1 MKITF
6 GLSLD
11 GFKPGTPYLDHLYCG
26 PAGLVKAL
34 EQRLGLV
41 QPDINPAIR
50 LEAFLLASE
59 RCASQSPT
67 FYSKSIKADR
77 WSTAR
82 ALLGLRDDL
91 RMAGWDGCADSGA
104 PARLLALA
112 ELEATARPTLKPG
125 LADRMHDLLSI
136 IRATPVTGI
145 EIVSHDPPDHAPVL
159 LRRILQTLGAT
170 CLPQAQPPAPSG
182 NLRLVQDLL
191 SGRNVD
197 AAQIS
202 SDDDSLLLV
211 TAHSELT
218 LAHAAARLIRQTG
231 GATLVTTRSAALVKD
246 VLTTLQCPAPAADA
260 ASPLRPILQLLPLS
274 LSLLWSPIDPSALLA
289 FLTHPCCP
297 VHYRLR
303 RHLAKAVQEYPG
315 TGSQAWL
322 EAIAHA
328 HADVEKEAGL
338 PDEDK
343 KQTHERMDRDLRD
356 WIEPSRFARDQPV
369 AGDKISPT
377 ASRLSTWAAQR
388 AATSKDPAE
397 ARQFAH
403 LSSTAHEL
411 ASLLDRVGTLQSDEL
426 EILLEEAIGTGI
438 SGIGA
443 PAQLGCPALATAP
456 GALIETVDT
465 VIWWGFEDPQ
475 VRPQKN
481 WNRDELDYLASRG
494 VTPQPAATTLDRQ
507 KRDAMRPIMAA
518 GKRLILMWPAQRAG
532 DPIPQHPLLSHICT
546 KFHTIPILNLNDA
559 SLPATWGNDMQPQ
572 GPVALPAKKRWVK
585 LADGLPLEDR
595 SIEYYSSL
603 VKFIKHPFEWVFQY
617 PAQLRKAD
625 LMDFRIVAQRGS
637 LIHEVVELLAAPD
650 ASIDWKSVSQEKFS
664 EWLRATWQLLLD
676 RQGANLLMPGAIS
689 EGRRLLLEAERA
701 IWQLIHHLRAALVHE
716 ITAEQHMKELD
727 VGDLRISGY
736 IDLWMKD
743 STGRLAVLD
752 LKYGGKATREK
763 ELKKNTALQLAL
775 YSVLLKTQENTTDW
789 PHMAYYILR
798 SSDLLA
804 QNREFFHEA
813 RTIPCDRDQPGP
825 ESTWNEF
832 LQMRRWRRQQL
843 DLGWIEFP
851 LNAAGAEGDNP
862 SSSIA
867 PAPCE
872 GWEADPEEPQYHDF
886 QYLTGWEVQS

>member
-11 GFKPGTPYLDHLYCG
+11 GYKPGTPCLDHLYCG

-41 QPDINPAIR
+41 KPDNNPAIR
-50 LEAFLLASE
+50 LESYLLAAEQCSGIT
-59 RCASQSPT
+59 PT
-67 FYSKSIKADR
+67 FYSRSLKADR

-91 RMAGWDGCADSGA
+91 RMAGWDGEADPDA
-104 PARLLALA
+104 PHRLSALA
-112 ELEATARPTLKPG
+112 DLENAARPTLQPG
-125 LADRMHDLLSI
+125 LADRMHDVLSV

-145 EIVSHDPPDHAPVL
+145 EIVSHDPLGHAPIL
-159 LRRILQTLGAT
+159 LRRILEILGAK
-170 CLPQAQPPAPSG
+170 CLPDAQPSAIGG

-191 SGRNVD
+191 SGLAVD
-197 AAQIS
+197 PTQVTA
-202 SDDDSLLLV
+202 DDESLVLA

-231 GATLVTTRSAALVKD
+231 GATLVATRNAALVKNI
-246 VLTTLQCPAPAADA
+246 LTTLQCPAPAADS

-274 LSLLWSPIDPSALLA
+274 LSILWSPLDPSALMA

-303 RHLAKAVQEYPG
+303 RNLAKAVREYPG

-322 EAIAHA
+322 EAIADA

-338 PDEDK
+338 PDETK
-343 KQTHERMDRDLRD
+343 KQTHERIDRDLND
-356 WIEPSRFARDQPV
+356 WLEPSRVARDQPV
-369 AGDKISPT
+369 AGIRISPT
-377 ASRLSTWAAQR
+377 VSRLSTWAAQR
-388 AATSKDPAE
+388 AATSEDPAE
-397 ARQFAH
+397 ARQFSH
-403 LSSTAHEL
+403 LSSTAHDL
-411 ASLLDRVGTLQSDEL
+411 AGLLERVGTLRADEL
-426 EILLEEAIGTGI
+426 EILLEEAMGTGT
-438 SGIGA
+438 SGIGS
-443 PAQLGCPALATAP
+443 PAQLGCPALSNAP
-456 GALIETVDT
+456 GALIETADT

-475 VRPQKN
+475 VRTQKT
-481 WNRDELDYLASRG
+481 WNREELDYLESRG
-494 VTPQPAATTLDRQ
+494 VVPQPAAALLDRQ

-518 GKRLILMWPAQRAG
+518 GKRLVLMWPAQRAG
-532 DPIPQHPLLSHICT
+532 DPIPQHPLLSLICS
-546 KFHTIPILNLNDA
+546 KCKTIPILNLNGA
-559 SLPATWGNDMQPQ
+559 ALPAEWGYDMQPQ
-572 GPVALPAKKRWVK
+572 GPVALPPKKRWVK
-585 LADGLPLEDR
+585 LADGLPLEGR
-595 SIEYYSSL
+595 SVESYSSL
-603 VKFIKHPFEWVFQY
+603 VKFIKQPFEWVFQY

-625 LMDFRIVAQRGS
+625 LMDFRVAAQRGS

-650 ASIDWKSVSQEKFS
+650 ASIDWKSVSQEKFN

-701 IWQLIHHLRAALVHE
+701 IWQLIHHLRMAQIHE

-727 VGDLRISGY
+727 VGGLRISGY

-743 STGRLAVLD
+743 SAGRLAVLD
-752 LKYGGKATREK
+752 LKYGGKGTREK
-763 ELKKNTALQLAL
+763 ELKKNTALQLAV
-775 YSVLLKTQENTTDW
+775 YSVLLKTQENASNW

-804 QNREFFHEA
+804 QNREFFGNA
-813 RTIPCDRDQPGP
+813 RTIACDHAQPGP
-825 ESTWNEF
+825 ETTWSEF
-832 LQMRRWRRQQL
+832 LQIRHWRRQQL

-851 LNAAGAEGDNP
+851 LDATEADGDHP
-862 SSSIA
+862 SASIP

-872 GWEADPEEPQYHDF
+872 GWEADPEETQYHDF

>member
-11 GFKPGTPYLDHLYCG
+11 GYKPSTPCLDHLYCG

-50 LEAFLLASE
+50 LESYLLVAE
-59 RCASQSPT
+59 HYAASQPT
-67 FYSKSIKADR
+67 FYSRSLKADR

-91 RMAGWDGCADSGA
+91 RLAGWDGCADSTA
-104 PARLLALA
+104 PARLSALA
-112 ELEATARPTLKPG
+112 ELEAMVRPILQPG
-125 LADRMHDLLSI
+125 LADRMHDVLSV

-145 EIVSHDPPDHAPVL
+145 EIVSHDPLDHAPIL
-159 LRRILQTLGAT
+159 LRRILEILGAK
-170 CLPQAQPPAPSG
+170 CLPDAHPSATEG
-182 NLRLVQDLL
+182 NIRLVQNLL
-191 SGRNVD
+191 SGLDVD
-197 AAQIS
+197 SAQIS
-202 SDDDSLLLV
+202 YDDDSVLLV

-218 LAHAAARLIRQTG
+218 LAHAAARLIKKTG
-231 GATLVTTRSAALVKD
+231 GATLVATRHAGLVKD
-246 VLTTLQCPAPAADA
+246 ILTTLQCPAPAADS

-274 LSLLWSPIDPSALLA
+274 LSILWSPIDPSALMA

-303 RHLAKAVQEYPG
+303 RNLAKAVREYPG

-322 EAIAHA
+322 EAIADA

-338 PDEDK
+338 PDETK
-343 KQTHERMDRDLRD
+343 KQTHARIDRDLND

-369 AGDKISPT
+369 AGIRISPT
-377 ASRLSTWAAQR
+377 VSRLSTWAAQR
-388 AATSKDPAE
+388 AATSEDPAE
-397 ARQFAH
+397 SRQFSH
-403 LSSTAHEL
+403 LSSTAHDL
-411 ASLLDRVGTLQSDEL
+411 AGLLERVGKLRADEL
-426 EILLEEAIGTGI
+426 EILLEEAMGTGAY
-438 SGIGA
+438 GIGS
-443 PAQLGCPALATAP
+443 PAQLGCSALFTAP
-456 GALIETVDT
+456 GALIETADT

-475 VRPQKN
+475 VRTQKT
-481 WNRDELDYLASRG
+481 WNREELEYLESRG
-494 VTPQPAATTLDRQ
+494 VVPQPAAALLDRQ
-507 KRDAMRPIMAA
+507 KRDAIRPIMAA
-518 GKRLILMWPAQRAG
+518 GKRLVLMWPAQRAG
-532 DPIPQHPLLSHICT
+532 DPIPQHPLLSLICS
-546 KFHTIPILNLNDA
+546 KCKTIPILNLNDA
-559 SLPATWGNDMQPQ
+559 ALPAEWGNDMQPQ
-572 GPVALPAKKRWVK
+572 GQVALPPKKRWVK
-585 LADGLPLEDR
+585 LADGLLLEDR
-595 SIEYYSSL
+595 SVESYSSL
-603 VKFIKHPFEWVFQY
+603 VKFIKQPFEWVFQY

-625 LMDFRIVAQRGS
+625 LMDFRIVAQRGN

-650 ASIDWKSVSQEKFS
+650 ASIDWKSVSQEKFND
-664 EWLRATWQLLLD
+664 WLRATWQLLLD

-701 IWQLIHHLRAALVHE
+701 IWQLIHHLRMAQIHE

-743 STGRLAVLD
+743 SAGRLAVLD
-752 LKYGGKATREK
+752 LKYGGKGTREK
-763 ELKKNTALQLAL
+763 ELKKNTALQLAV
-775 YSVLLKTQENTTDW
+775 YSVLLKTQENATNW

-804 QNREFFHEA
+804 QNREFFGEA
-813 RTIPCDRDQPGP
+813 RTIACDHAQPGP
-825 ESTWNEF
+825 ETTWSEF
-832 LQMRRWRRQQL
+832 LQIRHWRRQQL

-851 LNAAGAEGDNP
+851 LHATEAEIDNP
-862 SSSIA
+862 RASIP

-872 GWEADPEEPQYHDF
+872 GWEADPEETQYHDF